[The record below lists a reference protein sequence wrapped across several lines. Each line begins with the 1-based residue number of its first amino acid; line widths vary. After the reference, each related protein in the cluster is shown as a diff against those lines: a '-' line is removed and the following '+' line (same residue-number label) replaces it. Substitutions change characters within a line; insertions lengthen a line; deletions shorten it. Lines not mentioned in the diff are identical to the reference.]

1 MTIALGALGV
11 AAAWVMGFAAAPLL
25 TRLNGP
31 QRIGFAYGLGLVWIS
46 TMMGVEALVR
56 VPLTPAAGMAVI
68 AGPAVG
74 WWLWRV
80 WRACRMP
87 GGPQTVR
94 RGKSGDLDG
103 IGDPWWWG
111 AAALLAVLWSIVT
124 VRAVLKPIQFWD
136 AWATH
141 GFKAKVIFLEAA
153 IPSLTLFGWNGS
165 LNYPDYP
172 LGVSLQE
179 VWVSWFVGTWDD
191 VAVKLL
197 FPGYLLS
204 LLCLAYGALRERWDA
219 RRAMFGTLFVGGL
232 PLLLQ
237 HGHDGYTDLPLAYFA
252 FGGAIAL
259 TRYVSSD
266 DRRDLFLAAV
276 SAVGLVWTRAD
287 GVILVACNALLLVGL
302 AARRSE
308 LATKK
313 TWSVVSMYLA
323 LPALVWVAWTLIKL
337 HFGISSS
344 FRADGASVVPLF
356 DRWSKIAWVFF
367 RAFFLEGNWLILWA
381 LFAFACISRYRETMA
396 EESMFLFWSVVV
408 YLGAIALVFA
418 TTGLFRFVEDGTVL
432 HRLILHVAPLAAL
445 WVATV
450 FGRRL
455 DGTVRRVRPGA
466 RGAVQAGA
474 GPTGPAPA

>member
-11 AAAWVMGFAAAPLL
+11 TAVWVLGFAAAPLL
-25 TRLNGP
+25 THLNGP
-31 QRIGFAYGLGLVWIS
+31 QRIGFAYGVGLVWIS

-56 VPLTPAAGMAVI
+56 VPLTPVAGMAGI
-68 AGPAVG
+68 AGPAAG

-80 WRACRMP
+80 WRARRMP
-87 GGPQTVR
+87 EGPHTAR
-94 RGKSGDLDG
+94 RDMGV
-103 IGDPWWWG
+103 IGDPLWWG
-111 AAALLAVLWSIVT
+111 AATLLAVLLGVVT

-141 GFKAKVIFLEAA
+141 GFKAKVIFGEAA

-172 LGVSLQE
+172 LSVSLQE

-197 FPGYLLS
+197 FPGYVLS
-204 LLCLAYGALRERWDA
+204 LLCLVYGALRERWDA
-219 RRAMFGTLFVGGL
+219 RLAMFGTLFVGGL

-252 FGGAIAL
+252 LGGAIAL

-276 SAVGLVWTRAD
+276 LAVGLVWTRTD
-287 GVILVACNALLLVGL
+287 GVILVVCNALLLVGL

-308 LATKK
+308 LAAKK
-313 TWSVVSMYLA
+313 AWTAVSIYLA
-323 LPALVWVAWTLIKL
+323 LPVLVWVTWTLIKL
-337 HFGISSS
+337 HLGISAS
-344 FRADGASVVPLF
+344 FRADGSSVVPLF

-381 LFAFACISRYRETMA
+381 LFAFACVYRYRETMA
-396 EESMFLFWSVVV
+396 AESMFLFWPVVV
-408 YLGAIALVFA
+408 YLGAIALLFA

-450 FGRRL
+450 FGRWL
-455 DGTVRRVRPGA
+455 G
-466 RGAVQAGA
+466 
-474 GPTGPAPA
+474 TGPFAASGRERALGRGSNL